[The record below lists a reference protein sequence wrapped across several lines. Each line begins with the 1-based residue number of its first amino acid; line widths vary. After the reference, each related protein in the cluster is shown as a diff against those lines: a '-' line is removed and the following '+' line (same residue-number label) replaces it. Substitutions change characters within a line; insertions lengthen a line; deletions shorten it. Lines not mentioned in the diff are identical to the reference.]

1 MINSRVFLYYEVKET
16 ACCSKLSPCTE
27 FPVCLG
33 KTSLKLLHSVPSFLF
48 QLILKQQTGGRV
60 FLRPNMAFIPFLL
73 AQIRIGDF
81 EDKVRNN
88 IHECVEQREEKK
100 NTQGWGGGVEGG
112 MSSLC
117 NGKLPRAVSLLT
129 PIFLKLPGLESS
141 CLLIGEYL
149 LPCRIIK
156 PLT

>member
-100 NTQGWGGGVEGG
+100 KYPGVGRG
-112 MSSLC
+112 SGRRDVIALQWQVT
-117 NGKLPRAVSLLT
+117 K
-129 PIFLKLPGLESS
+129 S
-141 CLLIGEYL
+141 CFSAHSYFSEATRTGEL
-149 LPCRIIK
+149 LPSDW
-156 PLT
+156 